1 MKNSLLLLF
10 CMICAAHYSLAQI
23 TFTQSSYPVSVIG
36 TDSLKKTAHNSSFPV
51 LTAVAGG
58 LWDMS
63 ITTDTIPFAFRYIV
77 AAGPAQFADSNN
89 YSFAGYGYQGNVQSS
104 ITSAGLISYGINI
117 LGEKYDISP
126 ITLGSS
132 DTLYILTQNS
142 IYSSPVKV
150 LSFPATYNSFWSSA
164 YTSDLNFEL
173 SIGTFS
179 LNHTPGIYRKHIT
192 QKDTV
197 SGWGKMRIK
206 DANNIPAAYFDV
218 LQVQTTT
225 YITDSIYLNNTPAPG
240 LLLLA
245 LNLTQGKQDTI
256 YEQSYYRYGEVTPL
270 ARVRFKDAAC
280 TQPVTAYTH
289 VQRLMPAA
297 VKEADPSLKVNVY
310 PNPITGNVFSV
321 DITGGGHY
329 TYRVK
334 NILGSIVQSGEL
346 KNNHAE
352 IVLQASLSQGI
363 YYLDLQDR
371 GNFLCTRMITISR

>member
-23 TFTQSSYPVSVIG
+23 TLTQSSYPVSVIG

-58 LWDMS
+58 SWDMS

-77 AAGPAQFADSNN
+77 SAAPAQFADSNN
-89 YSFAGYGYQGNVQSS
+89 YSFAGFGYQGNVQSS
-104 ITSAGLISYGINI
+104 ITLGGIISYGIKI
-117 LGEKYDISP
+117 IGAAFDLAP
-126 ITLGSS
+126 ITTSPG
-132 DTLYILTQNS
+132 DTLFIPSQNS
-142 IYSSPVKV
+142 IYSSSQNAI
-150 LSFPATYNSFWSSA
+150 LFPATFNRSWTSSYNF
-164 YTSDLNFEL
+164 DLIYEL
-173 SIGTFS
+173 TYMALT

-297 VKEADPSLKVNVY
+297 VKDADPSLKVNVY

-371 GNFLCTRMITISR
+371 GNFLCTKMITISR